1 MCSTS
6 GRRDIYFCIYIIE
19 LSPKWAQRTENC
31 AQCDGDGAI
40 QVLADHRSQ
49 VGLATCRPNF
59 HILVYMYVESYRP
72 GWKSG
77 CVDDGVSTLNSE
89 HCAARQK
96 KFPGRAPLVERV
108 APVAALLPVLPLPK
122 SVNDNVK
129 HCVSVSLTA

>member
-1 MCSTS
+1 MGAENRELRAVRWRWRDS
-6 GRRDIYFCIYIIE
+6 GACRSSLSSGAGDVQAQLPHTRIYVE
-19 LSPKWAQRTENC
+19 
-31 AQCDGDGAI
+31 
-40 QVLADHRSQ
+40 
-49 VGLATCRPNF
+49 
-59 HILVYMYVESYRP
+59 YVESYRP